1 MFLYRISRRAHI
13 KDLSGSG
20 ARRYGGRWNHR
31 GVPLVYTSESR
42 SLATVEF
49 LVHVSL
55 PNAPGDL
62 SMATLEVPE
71 NIAPKELN
79 PSSLPKNWRDSP
91 APVELAD
98 LGTQW
103 ARSNTSLL
111 LRVPSAVV
119 EYEYNILINP
129 LHQDV
134 PRVKLVKV
142 VPYKL
147 DERLMRR

>member
-1 MFLYRISRRAHI
+1 MFLYRISKRAHI
-13 KDLSGSG
+13 KGLSGNG
-20 ARRYGGRWNHR
+20 ARLYGGRWNHR
-31 GVPLVYTSESR
+31 GVPLVYASESR

-62 SMATLEVPE
+62 SMATLEVPD
-71 NIAPKELN
+71 NIAPKKLA

-91 APVELAD
+91 APIELAD

-111 LRVPSAVV
+111 LRAPSAVV

-129 LHQDV
+129 LHEDSS
-134 PRVKLVKV
+134 RVKLVKV
-142 VPYKL
+142 VPFKL

>member
-1 MFLYRISRRAHI
+1 
-13 KDLSGSG
+13 
-20 ARRYGGRWNHR
+20 
-31 GVPLVYTSESR
+31 
-42 SLATVEF
+42 LATVEF

-55 PNAPGDL
+55 PNPPGDL
-62 SMATLEVPE
+62 SMATLEVPAE
-71 NIAPKELN
+71 IAPKELA

-103 ARSNTSLL
+103 ARSNASLL

-129 LHQDV
+129 LHEDSS
-134 PRVKLVKV
+134 RVKLLKV
-142 VPYKL
+142 VPCKL
-147 DERLMRR
+147 DQRLMR

>member
-1 MFLYRISRRAHI
+1 M
-13 KDLSGSG
+13 
-20 ARRYGGRWNHR
+20 
-31 GVPLVYTSESR
+31 PLVYASESR

-62 SMATLEVPE
+62 SMATLEVPD
-71 NIAPKELN
+71 NIAPKELD
-79 PSSLPKNWRDSP
+79 PSSLPKNWQDSP
-91 APVELAD
+91 APIELAD

-111 LRVPSAVV
+111 LRAPSAVV

-129 LHQDV
+129 LHEDSS
-134 PRVKLVKV
+134 RVKLVKV
-142 VPYKL
+142 VPFKL

>member
-1 MFLYRISRRAHI
+1 MFLYRISKRAHI

-20 ARRYGGRWNHR
+20 ARLYGGRWNHR

-62 SMATLEVPE
+62 SMATLEVPD
-71 NIAPKELN
+71 NIAPKELV

-91 APVELAD
+91 APIELAD

-119 EYEYNILINP
+119 EDEHNMLINP
-129 LHQDV
+129 VHEDLS
-134 PRVKLVKV
+134 RVKLVKFL
-142 VPYKL
+142 PCKL
-147 DERLMRR
+147 DKRLIHK

>member
-1 MFLYRISRRAHI
+1 MFLYRISKRAHI

-20 ARRYGGRWNHR
+20 ARLYGGRWNHR

-55 PNAPGDL
+55 PNPPGDL
-62 SMATLEVPE
+62 SMATLEVPDG
-71 NIAPKELN
+71 IAPKELD
-79 PSSLPKNWRDSP
+79 PSSLPKNWRGSP
-91 APVELAD
+91 APIELAD

-103 ARSNTSLL
+103 ARSNASLL

-129 LHQDV
+129 MHEDAS
-134 PRVKLVKV
+134 RVKLVKV
-142 VPYKL
+142 VPCKL
-147 DERLMRR
+147 DERLTRK

>member
-1 MFLYRISRRAHI
+1 MFLYRISKRAHI
-13 KDLSGSG
+13 KGLSGNG
-20 ARRYGGRWNHR
+20 ARLYGGRWNHR

-62 SMATLEVPE
+62 SMATLEVPD
-71 NIAPKELN
+71 NIAPKELD

-91 APVELAD
+91 APIELAD

-111 LRVPSAVV
+111 LRAPSAVV

-129 LHQDV
+129 LHEDSS
-134 PRVKLVKV
+134 RVKLVKV
-142 VPYKL
+142 VPFKL

>member
-1 MFLYRISRRAHI
+1 M
-13 KDLSGSG
+13 
-20 ARRYGGRWNHR
+20 
-31 GVPLVYTSESR
+31 PLVYASESR

-62 SMATLEVPE
+62 SMATLEVPD
-71 NIAPKELN
+71 NIAPKELD
-79 PSSLPKNWRDSP
+79 PSSLPKNWQDSP
-91 APVELAD
+91 APIELAD

-103 ARSNTSLL
+103 ARTNTSLL

-129 LHQDV
+129 LHEDSS
-134 PRVKLVKV
+134 RVKLVKV
-142 VPYKL
+142 VPFKL

>member
-1 MFLYRISRRAHI
+1 MFLYRISKRAHI
-13 KDLSGSG
+13 KDLSGNG
-20 ARRYGGRWNHR
+20 ARLYGGRWNHR

-79 PSSLPKNWRDSP
+79 PASLPKNWRDSP
-91 APVELAD
+91 APIKLAD

-119 EYEYNILINP
+119 EYEYNILVNP
-129 LHQDV
+129 LHQDL
-134 PRVKLVKV
+134 PRVKLAKV

>member
-1 MFLYRISRRAHI
+1 MFLYRISKRAHI

-20 ARRYGGRWNHR
+20 ARLYGGRWNHR
-31 GVPLVYTSESR
+31 GVPLVYSSESR

-71 NIAPKELN
+71 NITPKELN

-91 APVELAD
+91 APIELAD

-119 EYEYNILINP
+119 EYEHNILINP
-129 LHQDV
+129 LHQDL

-142 VPYKL
+142 APYKL

>member
-1 MFLYRISRRAHI
+1 M
-13 KDLSGSG
+13 
-20 ARRYGGRWNHR
+20 
-31 GVPLVYTSESR
+31 PLVYTSESR

-62 SMATLEVPE
+62 SMATLEVPD
-71 NIAPKELN
+71 NIAPKKLA

-91 APVELAD
+91 APIELAD

-111 LRVPSAVV
+111 LRAPSAVV

-129 LHQDV
+129 LHEDSS
-134 PRVKLVKV
+134 RVKLVKV
-142 VPYKL
+142 VPFKL

>member
-1 MFLYRISRRAHI
+1 
-13 KDLSGSG
+13 
-20 ARRYGGRWNHR
+20 
-31 GVPLVYTSESR
+31 VPLVYASESR

-62 SMATLEVPE
+62 SMATLEVPD
-71 NIAPKELN
+71 NIAPKELD
-79 PSSLPKNWRDSP
+79 PSSLPKNWQDSP
-91 APVELAD
+91 APIELAD

-103 ARSNTSLL
+103 ARTNTSLL

-129 LHQDV
+129 LHEDSS
-134 PRVKLVKV
+134 RVKLVKV
-142 VPYKL
+142 VPFKL